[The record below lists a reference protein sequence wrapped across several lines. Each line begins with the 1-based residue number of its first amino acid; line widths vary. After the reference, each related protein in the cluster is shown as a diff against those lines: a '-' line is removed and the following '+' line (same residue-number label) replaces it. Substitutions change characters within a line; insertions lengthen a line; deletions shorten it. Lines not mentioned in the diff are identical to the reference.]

1 MSSERRPIFW
11 FLWPRPDP
19 HAPVDEQAVQTR
31 YVRVTP
37 RGPVR
42 LLTLAFASVA
52 TVGLL
57 ASAIIAVTDAG
68 LTLGSLVGAAVAATA
83 LALTLR
89 GWVVG
94 TYVND
99 HGVVIE
105 TTWRRVTLPWD
116 SVAQIVTESGPAPV
130 LGLPLRMASPRV
142 SLVRADGSAL
152 PTHVYRTSPD
162 LWCRAEA
169 FDMARLRLENWQARR

>member
-1 MSSERRPIFW
+1 MTSDRRPIFW

-31 YVRVTP
+31 LVRVTA

-42 LLTLAFASVA
+42 LLTLALASVA

-57 ASAIIAVTDAG
+57 ASAIIAVTESG
-68 LTLGSLVGAAVAATA
+68 VTLGSLVGAAVAATA

-94 TYVND
+94 TYMND
-99 HGVVIE
+99 HGVVVD
-105 TTWRRVTLPWD
+105 TTWRRLSLPWT
-116 SVAQIVTESGPAPV
+116 SVEQIVTESGKSPL
-130 LGLPLRMASPRV
+130 LGLPLRTGSMRV
-142 SLVRADGSAL
+142 CLLRVDGSVL
-152 PTHVYRTSPD
+152 PTHIYSTSPD
-162 LWCRAEA
+162 LCWRPEA